1 MWLSSSR
8 WAPSIATSMKKS
20 FQLAFLVFL
29 SPVLAPLVEPVKADL
44 TPHLAAIQAVENEG
58 KGNKAASAAWEKLS
72 AASAADLVTI
82 LGAMDNAGPLA
93 SNWLRSAVDVISDR
107 TMAEGARLPVADLG
121 EFLLDQNHSPKAR
134 RLAFDLIRSAD
145 AATADKLV
153 PGMLMD
159 PSPELRRGAVD
170 RLISDGHSLMEAD
183 AKDTAALV
191 YRQALNGA
199 RDVNQIKEIAGQLDK
214 LERTVDL
221 PKHFGFLMHWNVIG
235 PFDNTGRA
243 GFDQV
248 FPPEESIDLSA
259 EYDGKGGKGGKGG
272 RVKWVDFVTAD
283 SFGMVDINKAFGM
296 EKEVTAYATTEFLS
310 ANAQPA
316 ELRLGSKNAW
326 KIWLNG
332 ELVFGRDEYHR
343 GAAIDQYQLPV
354 SLKEGK
360 NTLLVKLCQ
369 NEQTETW
376 TVEWEFQLRVCD
388 STGTAILATDRPA
401 TPTVGTNLQQAPDRR
416 KAQP

>member
-1 MWLSSSR
+1 
-8 WAPSIATSMKKS
+8 MKKS
-20 FQLAFLVFL
+20 FPFAFLVFL
-29 SPVLAPLVEPVKADL
+29 TPALLAQLVEPVKADL

-72 AASAADLVTI
+72 TADAGDLVTI
-82 LGAMDNAGPLA
+82 LGAMDKAGPLA

-107 TMAEGARLPVADLG
+107 TTAEGARLPVADLG
-121 EFLLDQNHSPKAR
+121 EFLLDQNHSPRAR

-159 PSPELRRGAVD
+159 PSPELRREAVD
-170 RLISDGHSLMEAD
+170 RLISEGNSLLEGD

-199 RDVNQIKEIAGQLDK
+199 RDVNQIKEIAAQLEK
-214 LERTVDL
+214 LERPVDL

-248 FPPEESIDLSA
+248 FPPEESIDLAA
-259 EYDGKGGKGGKGG
+259 EYDGKGGKA
-272 RVKWVDFVTAD
+272 KWVEFVTAD
-283 SFGMVDINKAFGM
+283 PFGKVDINKAFGM

-343 GAAIDQYQLPV
+343 GAAIDQYQLPI

-388 STGTAILATDRPA
+388 ATGTAILATDRPA
-401 TPTVGTNLQQAPDRR
+401 TPTVGTDLQQAPDRR